1 MYQIAKDSVARD
13 TLGELSASE
22 LLILGRGFFMNA
34 DTPTEGAQPFPY
46 SDILLRPVPN
56 LHCNPKRPE
65 YRQQWEHP
73 VEQKKVKSQAAGLCS
88 RR

>member
-46 SDILLRPVPN
+46 SDILLRRFLHPPLRPMPVHH
-56 LHCNPKRPE
+56 LSFR
-65 YRQQWEHP
+65 WMM
-73 VEQKKVKSQAAGLCS
+73 
-88 RR
+88 